1 MSASHRQ
8 GIMLIMQ
15 YRNGLR
21 FAVHYTRKPLIS
33 DLVHRIGF
41 QHVTDNLDVCAA
53 FAASFLIR
61 IARLFPN
68 ELNLKKTA
76 KDVEELASILSEGRW
91 TMMRNLSKTDRVV
104 PAGRY
109 ARSLRLILR
118 RARKAKVIPAAS
130 VISSPNK
137 LSAPLPM
144 MSDGSMPP
152 SFSPSQLV
160 NPAYYP
166 TPTGSNMTGL
176 SPNSIL
182 FNATHHMMNDS
193 PSSGTDLFEFD
204 QLFAQETLERAG
216 LSRGEGNQLPL

>member
-1 MSASHRQ
+1 MYCNDANQ
-8 GIMLIMQ
+8 
-15 YRNGLR
+15 
-21 FAVHYTRKPLIS
+21 T
-33 DLVHRIGF
+33 
-41 QHVTDNLDVCAA
+41 
-53 FAASFLIR
+53 
-61 IARLFPN
+61 
-68 ELNLKKTA
+68 
-76 KDVEELASILSEGRW
+76 
-91 TMMRNLSKTDRVV
+91 V

-137 LSAPLPM
+137 LSAPLPT
-144 MSDGSMPP
+144 MSDGSIPP
-152 SFSPSQLV
+152 VFSPSQLV

-166 TPTGSNMTGL
+166 TPTGSNIPTGL
-176 SPNSIL
+176 SPNSML
-182 FNATHHMMNDS
+182 FQATQHIMNDS